1 MSDKSGQTQK
11 IVVRAFQGRPVQMEC
26 RAVGG
31 GRVHVART
39 GGKETLSMPKEAVFE
54 YTAALLKNLEAA
66 WKSGN
71 ERLLETLWS
80 SARNAFP

>member
-1 MSDKSGQTQK
+1 
-11 IVVRAFQGRPVQMEC
+11 
-26 RAVGG
+26 
-31 GRVHVART
+31 
-39 GGKETLSMPKEAVFE
+39 MPKEAVFE